1 MMFWKRKNKVRED
14 NPLQDKLAKKIAGGF
29 VRVQTQF
36 SNMMNKR
43 FENMPTRR
51 LKIFLIAFCV
61 FSGGL
66 SLYFFISAI
75 VAKPRPG
82 FKIDPIEVP
91 QHFDRSGDEVMGNEM
106 PEDVYR
112 DIQQYRYY
120 MDSIGEPIRPGL
132 EDSMRLLEELYWQQQ
147 K

>member
-1 MMFWKRKNKVRED
+1 MMFWKRKDKIRKD
-14 NPLQDKLAKKIAGGF
+14 NPLQDQLAKKIAGGF

-36 SNMMNKR
+36 SELMNRR
-43 FENMPTRR
+43 FANMPARR
-51 LKIFLIAFCV
+51 LKVFLVAFCV

-66 SLYFFISAI
+66 SLYFFVSAI
-75 VAKPRPG
+75 VAQPRPG
-82 FKIDPIEVP
+82 FTIDPIEVP
-91 QHFDRSGDEVMGNEM
+91 EHFDRSGDEVMENEM

-132 EDSMRLLEELYWQQQ
+132 EDSMRILEELYWHQQ

>member
-1 MMFWKRKNKVRED
+1 MFWKRKIKELKQ
-14 NPLQDKLAKKIAGGF
+14 NPLQDKLAQKIAGGF
-29 VRVQTQF
+29 VLVQTKF
-36 SNMMNKR
+36 SDMMNKR
-43 FENMPTRR
+43 FENMPARR

-66 SLYFFISAI
+66 SLYFFVSAI
-75 VAKPRPG
+75 VTQPKTG
-82 FKIDPIEVP
+82 FKIDPIKVP
-91 QHFDRSGDEVMGNEM
+91 EHFDRSGDEVMKNEM

-112 DIQQYRYY
+112 EIQQYRYY

-132 EDSMRLLEELYWQQQ
+132 EDSMRILEELYWQQQ

>member
-1 MMFWKRKNKVRED
+1 MMFWKRKRKEPKE
-14 NPLQDKLAKKIAGGF
+14 NPLQDKLARKIAGGF
-29 VRVQTQF
+29 VLVQTKF
-36 SNMMNKR
+36 SDMMNKR
-43 FENMPTRR
+43 FANMPARR

-66 SLYFFISAI
+66 SLYFFVSAI

-82 FKIDPIEVP
+82 FKIDQVKVP
-91 QHFDRSGDEVMGNEM
+91 QHFDRSGDEVMENEM

-112 DIQQYRYY
+112 EIQQYRYY

-132 EDSMRLLEELYWQQQ
+132 QDSMRILEELYWQQQ

>member
-1 MMFWKRKNKVRED
+1 MMFWKRKDKIRKD
-14 NPLQDKLAKKIAGGF
+14 NPLQDQLAKKIAGGF

-36 SNMMNKR
+36 SEMMNRR
-43 FENMPTRR
+43 FENMPARR
-51 LKIFLIAFCV
+51 LKVFLVAFCV
-61 FSGGL
+61 FSCGL
-66 SLYFFISAI
+66 SLYFFVSAI
-75 VAKPRPG
+75 VAQPRPG
-82 FKIDPIEVP
+82 FTIDPIEVP
-91 QHFDRSGDEVMGNEM
+91 EHFDRSGDEVMENEM

-132 EDSMRLLEELYWQQQ
+132 EDSMRILEELYWRQQ

>member
-1 MMFWKRKNKVRED
+1 MMFWKRKRKEHKE
-14 NPLQDKLAKKIAGGF
+14 NPLQDNLARKIAGGF
-29 VRVQTQF
+29 VLLQTLF

-43 FENMPTRR
+43 FANMPARR
-51 LKIFLIAFCV
+51 LKVFLIAFCV
-61 FSGGL
+61 FCGGL
-66 SLYFFISAI
+66 SLYFFVSAI
-75 VAKPRPG
+75 VAKPRPA

-91 QHFDRSGDEVMGNEM
+91 QHFDRSGDEVMENEI

-112 DIQQYRYY
+112 DIQEYRYY

>member
-1 MMFWKRKNKVRED
+1 MMFWKRKDKIRKD
-14 NPLQDKLAKKIAGGF
+14 NPLQDHLAKKIAGGF

-36 SNMMNKR
+36 SELMNRR
-43 FENMPTRR
+43 FANMPARR
-51 LKIFLIAFCV
+51 LKVFLVAFCV

-66 SLYFFISAI
+66 SLYFFVSAI
-75 VAKPRPG
+75 VAQPRPG
-82 FKIDPIEVP
+82 FTIDPIEVP
-91 QHFDRSGDEVMGNEM
+91 EHFDRSGDEVMENEM

-132 EDSMRLLEELYWQQQ
+132 EDSMRILEELYWHQQ